1 MRVEFVHDRAR
12 SEFRLKVEG
21 EGERRMPELSGWE
34 LREWHHRYA
43 SAFEPVLG
51 ARDLA
56 AQSPAMDDL
65 ADALLE
71 YDRHGRLGTRDW
83 LEKHLTNEQFVL
95 ILQRIQAT
103 YA

>member
-1 MRVEFVHDRAR
+1 MRVEFVHDRVS
-12 SEFRLKVEG
+12 SEFRLMVEG
-21 EGERRMPELSGWE
+21 QGERRMPELSGSE

-56 AQSPAMDDL
+56 AQSRAMENL
-65 ADALLE
+65 VDALLE
-71 YDRHGRLGTRDW
+71 YDRHGGLGTRDW

-103 YA
+103 HA

>member
-1 MRVEFVHDRAR
+1 
-12 SEFRLKVEG
+12 
-21 EGERRMPELSGWE
+21 
-34 LREWHHRYA
+34 
-43 SAFEPVLG
+43 
-51 ARDLA
+51 
-56 AQSPAMDDL
+56 
-65 ADALLE
+65 LE